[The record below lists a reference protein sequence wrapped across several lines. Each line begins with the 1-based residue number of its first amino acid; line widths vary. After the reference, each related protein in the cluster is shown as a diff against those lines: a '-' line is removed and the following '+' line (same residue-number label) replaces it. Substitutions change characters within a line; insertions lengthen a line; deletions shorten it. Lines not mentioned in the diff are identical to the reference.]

1 MQDSVPIL
9 SAVAVVVAAI
19 YLIRWRLNP
28 LRSIPTVGGVD
39 LPVLSY
45 LSAFV
50 FMARCKEI
58 VEQGYRRY
66 YGSTFKVPLLD
77 NWMVVVSGPKL
88 VDELRRRSDDEL
100 SFIEAIADI
109 IQTKYTLGP
118 EPEQD
123 PYHVDIIREKL
134 TRSLPLLLPEVIDEL
149 TLAVPEHIPA
159 KENEW
164 LSVDVMKTTQKIIAR
179 ASSRVFVGAPACR
192 NKEYLDLAIAFTIE
206 VIKDKT
212 IINFFPQVLK
222 PLVGLLINNVSSAI
236 QQTVKYLRPIVDER
250 RVKMQEYGE
259 DWVDKPH
266 DMLQWVMEFAQ
277 SRDNSYEAIA
287 QRIMLVNF
295 AAIHTSSNSITHVL
309 YHLAEHPEFLAPL
322 REEIEEVIKDE
333 GWTKLGM
340 GKMWK
345 LDSFF
350 RESQRFNGINLMS
363 VTRKAIKDVTL
374 HDGTIIPRGALVVAA
389 AYPTHHDPAVY
400 AEPEVFDPFRFA
412 RLREEDGEG
421 MRHQFVNTSVEY
433 IPFGHGKHAC
443 PGRFFAAN
451 ELKAMLA
458 YIVLHYDL
466 KLPDHT
472 QPPTNIYWAT
482 NVIPALNGKVLFKKR
497 TGWA

>member
-1 MQDSVPIL
+1 MGDLYSLL
-9 SAVAVVVAAI
+9 SAGAAIAAVV
-19 YLIRWRLNP
+19 YFLRWRSSP
-28 LRSIPTVGGVD
+28 LRSIPTVGGTD
-39 LPVLSY
+39 LPFLSY

-50 FMARCKEI
+50 FMIKCKEY
-58 VEQGYRRY
+58 VEQGYKRY
-66 YGSTFKVPLLD
+66 YGSTFKVPMLD

-88 VDELRRRSDDEL
+88 VDELRRRPDDEL
-100 SFIEAIADI
+100 SFVEAIADI

-134 TRSLPLLLPEVIDEL
+134 TRSLPLLLPEVVDEL
-149 TLAVPEHIPA
+149 KLAVPEHIPVTE
-159 KENEW
+159 KEW
-164 LSVDVMKTTQKIIAR
+164 VSVDVMKTTQRIIAR
-179 ASSRVFVGAPACR
+179 ASSRVFVGMPTCR
-192 NKEYLDLAIAFTIE
+192 DKEYLDLAVAFTIE

-212 IINFFPQVLK
+212 IINFFPNFMK
-222 PLVGLLINNVSSAI
+222 PLIGHLINNVSTAI
-236 QQTVKYLRPIVDER
+236 KKTVKHLQPAIDER
-250 RVKMQEYGE
+250 RAKMKEFGE
-259 DWVDKPH
+259 DWPDKPH
-266 DMLQWVMEFAQ
+266 DMLQWVMEVAE

-295 AAIHTSSNSITHVL
+295 AAIHTSSNSITHAI
-309 YHLAEHPEFLAPL
+309 YHLAEHPEFIAPL
-322 REEIEEVIKDE
+322 REEIEDIIKEE
-333 GWTKLGM
+333 GWTKAAM

-374 HDGTIIPRGALVVAA
+374 QNGTVIPRGTLVVAA
-389 AYPTHHDPAVY
+389 AYPTHHDESVY
-400 AEPEVFDPFRFA
+400 ANPEVFDPFRFA

-421 MRHQFVNTSVEY
+421 TRHQFVNTSVEY

-458 YIVLHYDL
+458 YMVLNYDL
-466 KLPDHT
+466 KLPDDA
-472 QPPTNIYWAT
+472 PPPKNIYWAT
-482 NVIPALNGKVLFKKR
+482 NVIPAVNGKVMFRKR
-497 TGWA
+497 QRAE